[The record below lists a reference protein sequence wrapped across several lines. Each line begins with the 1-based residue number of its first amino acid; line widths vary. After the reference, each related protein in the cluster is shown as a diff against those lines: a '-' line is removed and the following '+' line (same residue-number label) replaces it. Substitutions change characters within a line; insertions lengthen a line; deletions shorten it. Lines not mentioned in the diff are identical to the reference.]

1 MDRSAELRRTIT
13 EKNAAYRAGDVE
25 GYLAAYAPDAT
36 IYDRGQLT
44 FEDLRG
50 LVLGQFASGDMLEYA
65 VSDETIRMMDGS
77 DIAIVSYRWREKF
90 KYRDGRVTDI
100 AFYESNVWHWRDS
113 AWRMMHVHISVVQEH
128 LAGS

>member
-13 EKNAAYRAGDVE
+13 AKNTAYRASDVA

-36 IYDRGQLT
+36 IYDRGELT

-65 VSDETIRMMDGS
+65 VSAENIRMLDSG

-100 AFYESNVWHWRDS
+100 EYYESNVWRWRD
-113 AWRMMHVHISVVQEH
+113 AVWRMLHVHISVVQEH
-128 LAGS
+128 PGVG

>member
-13 EKNAAYRAGDVE
+13 AKNTAYRASDVA

-36 IYDRGQLT
+36 IYDRGELT

-65 VSDETIRMMDGS
+65 VSAENIRMLDSG
-77 DIAIVSYRWREKF
+77 DIAIVSYR
-90 KYRDGRVTDI
+90 RVTDI
-100 AFYESNVWHWRDS
+100 EYYESNVWRWRD
-113 AWRMMHVHISVVQEH
+113 AVWRMLHVHISVVQEH
-128 LAGS
+128 PGVG